1 MTTNQASDH
10 TRHADGVSTEREN
23 SARRLRAE
31 WTGQAPGPSVS
42 KRKEIRE
49 QIDGMDS
56 ADLLSRVWEAA
67 PPPVNPHT
75 YVQLV
80 VSCIGHGTRRT
91 NVDEVESYVPDA
103 ALSQLPSTTNIPSV
117 PPVLSI
123 EQHAK
128 LIDPEE
134 NSWTSGGTEV
144 VLGPVAEQLRSF
156 GADELDP
163 RRVADAARHLVE
175 TGDVSEIGSLFFD
188 TEPSSRRTRQNPGPT
203 PQEKRRTGDPQEEG
217 RTEDPEA
224 TAIDTPKDLADADL
238 SEAVEEALFVAER
251 RYNGVGP
258 AIGGWTSDLRRA
270 KGDLKRAKGHPLSA
284 AVKQR
289 VDLLPEVVIEELL
302 GRSPLGSYPRN
313 DLPTEL
319 YESIVEWRPII
330 ADSEPLAA
338 VLQMNLTAHQ
348 RDDEWEKEGN
358 CTGIVFDHKKI
369 FAAFGMMPKTGYN
382 RGINSGMLK
391 EIYRRKVDQEFRLT
405 DWNGDEGKARVIES
419 HGIPREIVQKAKQVM
434 LGPDDYDDW
443 TYLISGKTASNPNWT
458 RELRKQRRD
467 LIAENEPVIEP
478 PECARR
484 IQEYLNTLGQQYF
497 GHGAHGNLRPEKL
510 DEAIWAVA
518 DTVGEEQRRDQELRK
533 LYWVRK
539 FPQPLYL
546 PCDRFPRLKA
556 DYANQAMNLPST
568 VLRSI
573 YTERDYE
580 LDLSKAHLA
589 SYVPVAKRE
598 GLEVPTLEKCLQANL
613 RGDEELLEGGD
624 LWTDLASSVNTDV
637 FDDPKALRSAVKRS
651 YSAVYGSGR
660 QNVLY
665 RIYEK
670 YGKLTGDYPGE
681 GLEPLRPL
689 LSHPLMEELLETRD
703 KLELLINERGGL
715 EDANGRFIPVSAWDQ
730 TKRKEN
736 RWRGVMAY
744 VNASY
749 EQELMLPIF
758 EEAWDE
764 RERDGQTRFKVWLYQ
779 ADGVTVRI
787 DRRYSHANQIERL
800 QSAVAEE
807 AAELGVPTELEV
819 DYTG

>member
-1 MTTNQASDH
+1 M
-10 TRHADGVSTEREN
+10 E
-23 SARRLRAE
+23 
-31 WTGQAPGPSVS
+31 P
-42 KRKEIRE
+42 
-49 QIDGMDS
+49 
-56 ADLLSRVWEAA
+56 ADLLGRIWESA
-67 PPPVNPHT
+67 PSSISPHL

-80 VSCIGHGTRRT
+80 TGCVAHGSCIGS
-91 NVDEVESYVPDA
+91 VDE
-103 ALSQLPSTTNIPSV
+103 
-117 PPVLSI
+117 I
-123 EQHAK
+123 EQHVPDDA
-128 LIDPEE
+128 LDQLPPTTSVPEVGSVLTIEQHRSRVSIDEWI
-134 NSWTSGGTEV
+134 SKGTSV
-144 VLGPVAEQLRSF
+144 VLGPVAERLRSS

-163 RRVADAARHLVE
+163 SEVADAAQHLIE
-175 TGDVSEIGSLFFD
+175 TGDVSEIDSLFFD
-188 TEPSSRRTRQNPGPT
+188 SEPSSKGSQAEPGPT
-203 PQEKRRTGDPQEEG
+203 PPQERRRTGDPQEEG

-224 TAIDTPKDLADADL
+224 TAIDTPKDLDDAGL
-238 SEAVEEALFVAER
+238 SEVVEEAVFVAER

-270 KGDLKRAKGHPLSA
+270 KGNPHSA
-284 AVKQR
+284 AIKQR
-289 VDLLPEVVIEELL
+289 VDLLPETVIEELL

-319 YESIVEWRPII
+319 YKDIMKWRPII
-330 ADSEPLAA
+330 AESEPLAA
-338 VLQMNLTAHQ
+338 VFQMNLTAHQ
-348 RDDEWEKEGN
+348 RDDEWEKEGD
-358 CTGIVFDHKKI
+358 CTGIVFDHEKI
-369 FAAFGMMPKTGYN
+369 FAAFGMTPKTGYN

-405 DWNGDEGKARVIES
+405 GWNGEEGKARVIKD
-419 HGIPREIVQKAKQVM
+419 HGIPDSIIDKTKKTM

-478 PECARR
+478 PAATKR
-484 IQEYLNTLGQQYF
+484 IQEYLNSLPQQYF
-497 GHGAHGNLRPEKL
+497 GHGAHGNLRPSKL
-510 DEAIWAVA
+510 DEAIWTVA

-533 LYWVRK
+533 LYWMRK

-556 DYANQAMNLPST
+556 DYANQAMNLPSEI
-568 VLRSI
+568 LRSMYI
-573 YTERDYE
+573 ERDYE

-589 SYVPVAKRE
+589 SYAPVAKRE

-624 LWTDLASSVNTDV
+624 LWMDLAMAVNTDV
-637 FDDPKALRSAVKRS
+637 FDDPKALRSAVKRA

-665 RIYEK
+665 RIYKK
-670 YGKLTGDYPGE
+670 YGKLTGHYPNE

-703 KLELLINERGGL
+703 KLELIVSERAGL
-715 EDANGRFIPVSAWDQ
+715 EDANGRFIPLSAWDQ

-736 RWRGVMAY
+736 RWRGVLAY

-749 EQELMLPIF
+749 EQELMAALF
-758 EEAWDE
+758 DEAQA
-764 RERDGQTRFKVWLYQ
+764 ERDRDGETRFTVWLYQ

-800 QSAVAEE
+800 QKAVADRAE
-807 AAELGVPTELEV
+807 ELGVPTELEV
-819 DYTG
+819 DWSLRQ